1 VADPDKSPTAERL
14 SDLRKKHGRQPIA
27 PGEPTAKPRT
37 PRENQPRF
45 HGLESGHRACQGCGE
60 ALAARLVME
69 CAGPDVMVANATG
82 CLEVFTTAWPQS
94 SWHVPW
100 IHSLFENAPAV
111 ASGMEAAMK
120 AKGKNTKVLAF
131 GGDGGT
137 YDIGFQA
144 LSGMLERYHDILYIC
159 YDNEAYMNTGI
170 QRSSSTP
177 HAASTTTSP
186 AGKERMGKRHLKKDL
201 LSIIAAH
208 HIPYAASASVAYP
221 ADLQRKVRY
230 AMGIEG
236 PTFIVVHSP
245 CPLGWRHASALTIE
259 VARRAVE
266 CGLFPLV
273 ELERGSVSNVMP
285 IRDQRPVSDY
295 LELQGRFAH
304 LFDDTDPRAL
314 EERDHLQA
322 LADYNIAT
330 FGLTGADP
338 ESADT
343 HGSAAVGRGGH
354 PAGRV

>member
-1 VADPDKSPTAERL
+1 MAEHDPRGERL
-14 SDLRKKHGRQPIA
+14 DELRRKFGREPLP
-27 PGEPTAKPRT
+27 PGADQKELT
-37 PRENQPRF
+37 PREAQPRF
-45 HGLESGHRACQGCGE
+45 RGLESGHRACQGCGE
-60 ALAARLVME
+60 ALAARLVTE
-69 CAGPDVMVANATG
+69 CAGPDVMIANATG

-94 SWHVPW
+94 SWRVPW
-100 IHSLFENAPAV
+100 MHSLFENAGAI

-144 LSGMLERYHDILYIC
+144 LSGMLERYHNVLYVC

-177 HAASTTTSP
+177 HAATTTTSP

-201 LSIIAAH
+201 LAIVAAH
-208 HIPYAASASVAYP
+208 HIPYAAAASVAYP

-236 PTFIVVHSP
+236 PTFLVIHSP
-245 CPLGWRHASALTIE
+245 CPLGWRHDSALTIE
-259 VARRAVE
+259 VARRGVE

-273 ELERGSVSNVMP
+273 EIERGAVTNVMP
-285 IRDQRPVSDY
+285 IRKVRPVTDY
-295 LELQGRFAH
+295 LELQGRFSH
-304 LFDDTDPRAL
+304 LMTPDDARAE
-314 EERDHLQA
+314 EERAHLQA
-322 LADYNIAT
+322 LADHNIQT
-330 FGLTGADP
+330 FGLRG
-338 ESADT
+338 DT
-343 HGSAAVGRGGH
+343 PDAGDTQASSSVGRGGH

>member
-1 VADPDKSPTAERL
+1 MADETRLAE
-14 SDLRKKHGRQPIA
+14 LRQKFGRVPAA
-27 PGEPTAKPRT
+27 PSEPTSDKPT
-37 PRENQPRF
+37 PREAQPRF
-45 HGLESGHRACQGCGE
+45 RGLESGHRACQGCGE

-69 CAGPDVMVANATG
+69 CAGPDVIVANATG
-82 CLEVFTTAWPQS
+82 CLEVFTTAWPDS
-94 SWHVPW
+94 AWRVPW
-100 IHSLFENAPAV
+100 VHSLFENAAAV
-111 ASGMEAAMK
+111 ASGIEAAMK

-144 LSGMLERYHDILYIC
+144 LSGMLERYHNVLYVC

-177 HAASTTTSP
+177 HAATTTTSP

-208 HIPYAASASVAYP
+208 HIPYAAAASVAFP
-221 ADLQRKVRY
+221 QDLQRKVRY

-236 PTFIVVHSP
+236 PTFLVIHSP
-245 CPLGWRHASALTIE
+245 CPLGWKHDSRLTIE
-259 VARRAVE
+259 VARKAVE

-273 ELERGSVSNVMP
+273 ELERGALSNVMP
-285 IRDQRPVSDY
+285 IRQVRPVSDY
-295 LELQGRFAH
+295 LELQGRFRH
-304 LFDDTDPRAL
+304 LFADDPRAR

-322 LADYNIAT
+322 LADYNIQVY
-330 FGLTGADP
+330 GLTGDG
-338 ESADT
+338 EDVADT
-343 HGSAAVGRGGH
+343 SGAAAVGRGGH